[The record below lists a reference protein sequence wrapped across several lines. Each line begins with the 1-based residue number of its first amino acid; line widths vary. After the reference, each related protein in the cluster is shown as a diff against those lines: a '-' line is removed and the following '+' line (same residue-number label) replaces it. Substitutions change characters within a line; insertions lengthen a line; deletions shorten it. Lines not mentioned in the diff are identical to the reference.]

1 MKFEFKQNLENFL
14 DLWQLLGCEP
24 PGIVVSVSERVICL
38 KGSYSLDL
46 KDCFALPAFAIRLE
60 MKNTQVRTE
69 NNSYCLE
76 SNQDHNMPHVDN
88 PQAGSAF
95 TILAIVT

>member
-69 NNSYCLE
+69 NNSHYLEIEPRPQYAACGQPSGRVCL
-76 SNQDHNMPHVDN
+76 
-88 PQAGSAF
+88 
-95 TILAIVT
+95 